1 MTTTE
6 RTPRP
11 TPRATSGP
19 RDAVIRALHRQRRW
33 LWLVF
38 AVPAAVLALLIMV
51 VLPPDQTL
59 DNVGEWLFKV
69 SPFLCA
75 VPAVALF
82 PRVKAAPALIALA
95 VIAYMSYIDT
105 EMVLRIQEFGR
116 TVDTDPGAFEP
127 VYQFELFIV
136 TFIVLFALL
145 AFRLGGARTA
155 TVLKTG
161 IASIL
166 LVIAGVND
174 LTFWAL
180 NEVWSAGSRPDEL
193 AWASHIVVFVGGPP
207 SVATAVV
214 FMLVHVALA
223 AAVLLLPLGRWVDSA
238 LGVAPRHRPQDR
250 PH

>member
-1 MTTTE
+1 MTTTA
-6 RTPRP
+6 P
-11 TPRATSGP
+11 TPPATSETGG
-19 RDAVIRALHRQRRW
+19 ALIRALYRHRGW

-59 DNVGEWLFKV
+59 DNVGEWLFKI
-69 SPFLCA
+69 SPFLFA

-82 PRVKAAPALIALA
+82 PKVKAGPALLALA

-105 EMVLRIQEFGR
+105 EMVLRIQEYGR

-145 AFRLGGARTA
+145 AYRLGGARTT

-166 LVIAGVND
+166 LVIAGIND

-180 NEVWSAGSRPDEL
+180 NEVWSAGSRPDAL

-207 SVATAVV
+207 SVVTAVV

-223 AAVLLLPLGRWVDSA
+223 VAVLLLPLGRWVDRA
-238 LGVAPRHRPQDR
+238 LGLPTK
-250 PH
+250 

>member
-1 MTTTE
+1 MTATAPPAR
-6 RTPRP
+6 RTS
-11 TPRATSGP
+11 A
-19 RDAVIRALHRQRRW
+19 RDNWIRTLYAHRRW

-51 VLPPDQTL
+51 VLPPEQTL
-59 DNVGEWLFKV
+59 RNVGDWVFKL
-69 SPFLCA
+69 SPFLLA

-82 PRVKAAPALIALA
+82 PRIRMAPAVLALA
-95 VIAYMSYIDT
+95 VIAYMSWIDT
-105 EMVLRIQEFGR
+105 EMVLRIQEYGR
-116 TVDTDPGAFEP
+116 TVETDPGAFEP

-145 AFRLGGARTA
+145 AYRLGGART
-155 TVLKTG
+155 TSVLKTG
-161 IASIL
+161 VASVL
-166 LVIAGVND
+166 LVIAGLND

-214 FMLVHVALA
+214 FLLVHLALA
-223 AAVLLLPLGRWVDSA
+223 AAVLALPLGRWVDRA
-238 LGVAPRHRPQDR
+238 LDAPR
-250 PH
+250 